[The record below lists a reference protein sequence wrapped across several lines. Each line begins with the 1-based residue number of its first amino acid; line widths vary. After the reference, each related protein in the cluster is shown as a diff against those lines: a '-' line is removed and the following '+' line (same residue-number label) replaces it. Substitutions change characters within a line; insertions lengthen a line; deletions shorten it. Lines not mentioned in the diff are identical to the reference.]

1 MRTIS
6 EIYSIITTD
15 KKSWQRN
22 LIFIV
27 LAQLIAMA
35 GMSSCVPFLP
45 VFVRQ
50 LGISDMNEVKFW
62 SSIVFAGP
70 YVLSIILVPVWG
82 KLGDRYGRKIM
93 LVRSIIGLSIAM
105 FLMGFAQNVVQLFLL
120 RVLQGA
126 VSGFIAS
133 SLSFVS
139 AETPVERTGFAMS
152 LLQSAQSAGNII
164 GPFAGGVLS
173 DLFGIRPVFFVVALL
188 CLISGIL
195 VIAFVRETNFKRNS
209 TEKQKKFGF
218 KNVWKNRGLR
228 LLLLFIL
235 ISQAGIH
242 FTSPVFPFFI
252 EELNIPEGYLSTITG
267 FMVGIVGILSIIF
280 APKWGRRNDKK
291 DFKKTL
297 SNASLIVG
305 ASTILQLI
313 VNNWLMLI
321 PFRIIIGVFI
331 AAIIPTLY
339 STLSKKSDQDH
350 IGETMGFA
358 SSANLLG
365 ALISFLLCS
374 YVSSNFG
381 IEWVF
386 IISGL
391 MLISVPAIMTLKS
404 SS

>member
-1 MRTIS
+1 
-6 EIYSIITTD
+6 
-15 KKSWQRN
+15 
-22 LIFIV
+22 
-27 LAQLIAMA
+27 
-35 GMSSCVPFLP
+35 
-45 VFVRQ
+45 
-50 LGISDMNEVKFW
+50 
-62 SSIVFAGP
+62 
-70 YVLSIILVPVWG
+70 
-82 KLGDRYGRKIM
+82 
-93 LVRSIIGLSIAM
+93 
-105 FLMGFAQNVVQLFLL
+105 
-120 RVLQGA
+120 
-126 VSGFIAS
+126 
-133 SLSFVS
+133 
-139 AETPVERTGFAMS
+139 
-152 LLQSAQSAGNII
+152 
-164 GPFAGGVLS
+164 
-173 DLFGIRPVFFVVALL
+173 
-188 CLISGIL
+188 
-195 VIAFVRETNFKRNS
+195 
-209 TEKQKKFGF
+209 
-218 KNVWKNRGLR
+218 

-321 PFRIIIGVFI
+321 PFRIIIGIFI

-339 STLSKKSDQDH
+339 STLSKKSDQEH

>member
-1 MRTIS
+1 
-6 EIYSIITTD
+6 
-15 KKSWQRN
+15 
-22 LIFIV
+22 
-27 LAQLIAMA
+27 
-35 GMSSCVPFLP
+35 
-45 VFVRQ
+45 VRQ

-82 KLGDRYGRKIM
+82 KLGDRYGRKMM

-188 CLISGIL
+188 CLVSGIL

-321 PFRIIIGVFI
+321 PFRIIIGIFI

-339 STLSKKSDQDH
+339 STLSKKSDQEH